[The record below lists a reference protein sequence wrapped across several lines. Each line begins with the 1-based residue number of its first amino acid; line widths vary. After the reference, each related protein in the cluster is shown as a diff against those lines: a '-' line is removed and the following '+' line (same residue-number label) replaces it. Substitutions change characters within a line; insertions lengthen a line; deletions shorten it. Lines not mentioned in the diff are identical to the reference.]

1 MLVTAGLGFFPS
13 TYFFLPTS
21 LHLSWTSPTPKS
33 SCGCSSIQGRFGPPL
48 LLPEPPPL
56 SLSLVPH
63 PPSNPN
69 SLSLLFPY
77 PSIFHGRYT
86 RKLMH
91 ALDASNRGKRQHC
104 RCLVRD
110 SFNSV
115 HSSFIFTKAQ
125 RPHPHPLSLSLSFV
139 FYFILLIFFFFLI
152 STFRWYLLQS
162 VHLCLSVGDSFSTT
176 LLSPRTRICLHLH
189 FLKQGE
195 QPGLFGRLV
204 S

>member
-48 LLPEPPPL
+48 LLPEPPTL

-63 PPSNPN
+63 PPSNPTL

-125 RPHPHPLSLSLSFV
+125 RPRPHPPLSLSLSLLCIL
-139 FYFILLIFFFFLI
+139 FYSFNFFFFFNFYLPMI
-152 STFRWYLLQS
+152 SPS
-162 VHLCLSVGDSFSTT
+162 VCSSLSLCWWFF
-176 LLSPRTRICLHLH
+176 LHY
-189 FLKQGE
+189 FTIT
-195 QPGLFGRLV
+195 
-204 S
+204 